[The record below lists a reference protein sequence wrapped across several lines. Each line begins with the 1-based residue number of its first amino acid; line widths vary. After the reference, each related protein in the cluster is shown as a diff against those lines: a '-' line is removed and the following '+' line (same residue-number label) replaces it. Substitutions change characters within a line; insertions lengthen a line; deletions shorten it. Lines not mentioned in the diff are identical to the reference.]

1 MIPVTIP
8 LATKTSH
15 ISQFKSLRLLITLA
29 VMFSGASVSLQT
41 ATAQTP
47 GQTLVF
53 PTSVQW
59 PRQQGITWYRLQIG
73 GDETFRDIYFDARVV
88 GDRFRVRDL
97 APGYYYWRIATADN
111 QLGEFSRPL
120 RFFVPGGVVT
130 SIPARSRV
138 FRRGPLD

>member
-1 MIPVTIP
+1 MIPVKTP
-8 LATKTSH
+8 LATKASH
-15 ISQFKSLRLLITLA
+15 ISQFKSLRLLITVA
-29 VMFSGASVSLQT
+29 VMVGSAWVSLQT

-59 PRQQGITWYRLQIG
+59 PRQHGITWYRLQIG
-73 GDETFRDIYFDARVV
+73 GDDTFRDIYFDGRVV

-97 APGYYYWRIATADN
+97 APGYYYWRIATADH

-130 SIPARSRV
+130 SIPTRSRV
-138 FRRGPLD
+138 SRRAPLD

>member
-1 MIPVTIP
+1 MIPVKIP
-8 LATKTSH
+8 LATKASH

-29 VMFSGASVSLQT
+29 LMFSSVSASLQT

-73 GDETFRDIYFDARVV
+73 GDETFLDIHFDRRVV
-88 GDRFRVRDL
+88 GDRFWVREL
-97 APGYYYWRIATADN
+97 APGYYYWRIAPADN

-138 FRRGPLD
+138 FRRASRN